1 MLKEMPKETG
11 KNGKLKNS
19 MTNINIPWVLLV
31 KVKKKESLLSM
42 LRPTVMP
49 GETMAKRLHGEFLL
63 KAMTNHYHGIK
74 KQLINFMLRLWLKLV
89 MLIPLASQES
99 QTKKLP
105 MFGEVKAQLLI
116 GNLVIL
122 KVGML
127 LLLRQRVK
135 HQQLLQR

>member
-1 MLKEMPKETG
+1 MGPKETG
-11 KNGKLKNS
+11 KNGKQTNS
-19 MTNINIPWVLLV
+19 ITNISIPWVLQV

-42 LRPTVMP
+42 LRPKEMP
-49 GETMAKRLHGEFLL
+49 GETMAQRLHGEFLL

-74 KQLINFMLRLWLKLV
+74 QQLINFMLRLWLKLV
-89 MLIPLASQES
+89 MLIPLASQVS

-116 GNLVIL
+116 GDLVIL